1 MYPDLED
8 RLSVFPFPLPW
19 VSLKVCARTCFV
31 TGGWD
36 PGRKNASPPMMIVLL
51 LFLQKQSLVT
61 PHDATT
67 TENVSVPILLLNP
80 RAPWRAPEDKDN
92 AALGC
97 LPIAG
102 GWDPGRSNAS
112 PLLLKH
118 PPHLPLLRND

>member
-36 PGRKNASPPMMIVLL
+36 PGRKNASPPLP
-51 LFLQKQSLVT
+51 
-61 PHDATT
+61 PHDAKT
-67 TENVSVPILLLNP
+67 TENVSVPILPLNP

-97 LPIAG
+97 LSITG
-102 GWDPGRSNAS
+102 
-112 PLLLKH
+112 
-118 PPHLPLLRND
+118 